1 VRDAFIARL
10 TELAESNPKLV
21 LVTGDLGFKVF
32 DEFKTRFPDQ
42 FLNAGVAE
50 QNMTA
55 VATGMAME
63 GFTTF
68 TYSIG
73 NFPTLRCLEQLRND
87 TFYHDANV
95 IVVSVGGGYSYGQLG
110 MSHHATEDLSILRA
124 LPGVTICAPGGRWE
138 TARALDA
145 LIDKPGAAYLRLER
159 AGTFDDDG
167 VVPFELGKAR
177 ELRSGDALT
186 LIGIGGVMSEVVAA
200 ADELQSQ
207 GVSCRVLSMHTLRP
221 LDADAILAAA
231 GETGGIVTI
240 EENTVQGGLG
250 GAVAE
255 VCLEADCRPRVFKRL
270 GIGDQYTSTVG
281 DQAYLRAEA
290 GIDQPSI
297 TRQVLDIAKTAA

>member
-1 VRDAFIARL
+1 MRDAFIARL

-221 LDADAILAAA
+221 LDADAILAAS

-290 GIDQPSI
+290 GIDQLSI